1 MGKPMNKVID
11 LHCDTL
17 FECHSRG
24 VGLQNRELAISLD
37 KRPPQMH
44 ICQAMAI
51 FIPDELR
58 GQAAEDHFEAVY
70 RLYER
75 QIQQHREEIA
85 PIQDVATIDDAL
97 EKFPWAT
104 ILTVEGGAALAGKLA
119 NIRKLYDYG
128 VRVMTLTWNAANEIA
143 GGCATNEGFTAFGRQ
158 AIREMENVGMVVD
171 VSHLSD
177 KGFAELCDQ
186 ATRPFIATHSNARA
200 VCNHRRNLTDA
211 MFAEIRDRGGIVGLN
226 YYNDFIVEE
235 GASASIVDL
244 LKHVH
249 HFLDLGG
256 EDTLALGSD
265 FDGADI
271 PPYLDSVE
279 KIVVLFEAMEKSGI
293 PADVVEKIRYGNA
306 ERFFRQVIS
315 NRE

>member
-1 MGKPMNKVID
+1 MGKPMSKVID

-17 FECHSRG
+17 FEGHRRG
-24 VGLQNRELAISLD
+24 VGLENHELAISLH
-37 KRPPQMH
+37 KRPLDMH

-51 FIPDELR
+51 FMPDELR
-58 GQAAEDHFEAVY
+58 GQAAENHFESVRRY
-70 RLYER
+70 YER
-75 QIQQHREEIA
+75 QLQQYREIT
-85 PIQDVATIDDAL
+85 PIQDVAQIDTAL
-97 EKFPWAT
+97 NESPWAA
-104 ILTVEGGAALAGKLA
+104 ILTVEGGSALAGKLS

-158 AIREMENVGMVVD
+158 AIREMESVGMVAD

-177 KGFAELCDQ
+177 KGFAELCDL

-200 VCNHRRNLTDA
+200 VCGHRRNLTDA

-235 GASASIVDL
+235 GASTSIVDL

-279 KIVVLFEAMEKSGI
+279 KIADLFAAMERSGI
-293 PADVVEKIRYGNA
+293 PADVVE
-306 ERFFRQVIS
+306 
-315 NRE
+315 

>member
-1 MGKPMNKVID
+1 MVIKVID

-17 FECHSRG
+17 YEGHRQG
-24 VGLQNRELAISLD
+24 VGLENHALAISLS
-37 KRPPQMH
+37 KRPPEMH

-51 FIPDELR
+51 FMPDELR
-58 GQAAEDHFEAVY
+58 GQAAEDYFESVRHY
-70 RLYER
+70 YER
-75 QIQQHREEIA
+75 QLQQYREIT
-85 PIQDVATIDDAL
+85 PIRDVATIDDAL
-97 EKFPWAT
+97 EKSPWAT
-104 ILTVEGGAALAGKLA
+104 ILTVEGGSALAGKLA

-177 KGFAELCDQ
+177 KGFAELCDL

-200 VCNHRRNLTDA
+200 VCHHRRNLTDA
-211 MFAEIRDRGGIVGLN
+211 MFAEIRVRGGIVGLN

-235 GASASIVDL
+235 GASTSITDL
-244 LKHVH
+244 LRHVH

-256 EDTLALGSD
+256 ENALALGSD

-271 PPYLDSVE
+271 PPYLDSLE
-279 KIVVLFEAMEKSGI
+279 KIAFLFEAMEKSGI

-306 ERFFRQVIS
+306 ERFFKGKQGIL
-315 NRE
+315 